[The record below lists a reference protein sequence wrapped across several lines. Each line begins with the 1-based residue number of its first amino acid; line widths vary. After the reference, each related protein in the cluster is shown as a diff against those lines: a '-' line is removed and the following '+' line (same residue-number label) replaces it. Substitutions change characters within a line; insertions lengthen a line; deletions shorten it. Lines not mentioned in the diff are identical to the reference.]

1 MSATSTRLLELIDE
15 LAETPT
21 LSAYVSTDRVRLR
34 GGTHAAWQVEVAR
47 FVSELRDRYA
57 HAATRPD
64 RDLLERNLRR
74 LELRL
79 RGLPHAVRASGWL
92 VIVARGDIH
101 YCEPLSARGGSEGR
115 WQHGPWFAANA
126 PLAVGSQL
134 GAVARIEQ

>member
-1 MSATSTRLLELIDE
+1 MSATIVRQLELVDE
-15 LAETPT
+15 LADTPT
-21 LSAYVSTDRVRLR
+21 LSAYVSTDHARLH
-34 GGTHAAWQVEVAR
+34 GGTHAAWQVEIAG

-57 HAATRPD
+57 RAVARPD

-101 YCEPLSARGGSEGR
+101 YCEPLFTGGRSEGR
-115 WQHGPWFAANA
+115 WQHGPWFATSPEVQRAA
-126 PLAVGSQL
+126 M
-134 GAVARIEQ
+134 